1 MGWLNTLSRSDFD
14 KKAKKPDSMAGLEVP
29 PSTTLFQSGLSSKD
43 MNLTRHHVIPHTLLI
58 SAWEHAVTKQH
69 RTVIDAF
76 TVWAGKTPS
85 TDLPASFTATTPD
98 PQLVLRRVAW
108 NPFNIVYGP
117 LGEHRVDDPGSD
129 FDHFEFR
136 VLTPANP
143 GGSATAQQLKDEA
156 LARADF
162 NRHFGMLRRI
172 YNLIVRYVKDGVS
185 SQDIESLCTLLRS
198 DLPTRY
204 PSLNAVL
211 NKSKSSN
218 KALLSPDLWAN
229 YSADPNVAPEDNFTT
244 AAARAKKFSGAK
256 AVVVPWN
263 ATSWLPE
270 PDPVLPLDAP
280 LRMDDAFVWQSP
292 GDLPP
297 NARRLT
303 DLDMSGLADA
313 ALRVRIVAAAR
324 GSGKRTGLAQ
334 LSGPQGS
341 LEGLART
348 IASELG
354 KLNRDGYD
362 FKILATFGA
371 HPSPQLS
378 FYDV

>member
-14 KKAKKPDSMAGLEVP
+14 KKAKKPDKMDGLEVP
-29 PSTTLFQSGLSSKD
+29 PSTTLFQSGLPRND
-43 MNLTRHHVIPHTLLI
+43 MNLTRHHVIPHMLLI
-58 SAWEHAVTKQH
+58 EVWEHAVAKQH
-69 RTVIDAF
+69 RTVIDAL
-76 TVWAGKTPS
+76 TVWAGKSPS

-98 PQLVLRRVAW
+98 PQAVLRRVAW

-143 GGSATAQQLKDEA
+143 TGSATAQQLKDEA

-162 NRHFGMLRRI
+162 NRHFGTLRRI
-172 YNLIVRYVKDGVS
+172 YNLIVRYVKDDVS

-198 DLPTRY
+198 DLPARY
-204 PSLNAVL
+204 PSLNAVF

-229 YSADPNVAPEDNFTT
+229 YSTDPNVSPEDTFAT
-244 AAARAKKFSGAK
+244 ASAKATKFAGAT

-280 LRMDDAFVWQSP
+280 LRMDDALVWQSP

-297 NARRLT
+297 NAHHRT
-303 DLDMSGLADA
+303 DLELSGLAGA
-313 ALRVRIVAAAR
+313 ALRVRIVATAR
-324 GSGKRTGLAQ
+324 ESGKRTGLAQ
-334 LSGPQGS
+334 LSGPQGE

-362 FKILATFGA
+362 FKILAKFGA
-371 HPSPQLS
+371 HPSAQLS